1 MDASRATMSLRALLL
16 VLLLLLLGPMSP
28 ALCCLRCSPI
38 FNDVRNQ
45 LKESI
50 PGVSVDHKKEMY
62 KIITEIGNK
71 EAPILFDFVDVAPVF
86 LKRIL
91 DIIDSMR
98 PMVLLGGIRMANN
111 PEKSGPKSV
120 DVPDVLS
127 RLIAVGTE
135 YEEKME
141 EITQAPCETCARKS
155 VPAMKCG
162 TCERVVITCS
172 SCVSIKKMLANPDI
186 MRIGGGIMLSCI
198 LLFIIGI
205 LVTSYKKDDG
215 KDHQGGMLTE
225 VVPHKEELKPAVHS
239 EKTKKSEKSGSIHHS
254 QHKTPKAVTPHSK
267 KKNSS
272 GHTDSASKHH
282 SKSKTDK
289 AGNAKHTQK

>member
-1 MDASRATMSLRALLL
+1 MSLRALLL

-98 PMVLLGGIRMANN
+98 PMV
-111 PEKSGPKSV
+111 
-120 DVPDVLS
+120 
-127 RLIAVGTE
+127 
-135 YEEKME
+135 
-141 EITQAPCETCARKS
+141 
-155 VPAMKCG
+155 
-162 TCERVVITCS
+162 
-172 SCVSIKKMLANPDI
+172 
-186 MRIGGGIMLSCI
+186 
-198 LLFIIGI
+198 
-205 LVTSYKKDDG
+205 TSYKKDDG